1 MNRTY
6 EKYSAGVVTLENGL
20 YADSIPNFYYPML
33 FATTALLTLKNKE
46 LKAHAGILGLFGKE
60 FVLNDDFDKDIIK
73 YFSQSETLRDLVDY
87 NAFNG
92 VTKKNASER
101 KRECELFLKECNR
114 IFIKYGRED
123 VLINF

>member
-1 MNRTY
+1 MNRAY

-20 YADSIPNFYYPML
+20 YADSIPNFYYSML
-33 FATTALLTLKNKE
+33 FAATALLTLKNKE
-46 LKAHAGILGLFGKE
+46 PKTHAGTLGLFGKE
-60 FVLNDDFDKDIIK
+60 FVLNDDFDEDIVK

-92 VTKKNASER
+92 VTKKNATER
-101 KRECELFLKECNR
+101 KRECERFLKECNR